1 MDYFCKMQTKKI
13 VSDFFKLCPDA
24 KTCIEVA
31 REEIEETI
39 KTLGFQH
46 KRAKM
51 LQRLSEEYLDES
63 WTHVTQLHGVGK

>member
-1 MDYFCKMQTKKI
+1 ML
-13 VSDFFKLCPDA
+13 DFFKLCPDA
-24 KTCIEVA
+24 KSCTEVA
-31 REEIEETI
+31 TDEIEETI
-39 KTLGFQH
+39 RTLGLQH